1 MAKINKKKYN
11 VDKSFENETN
21 IFLKSLMNKKILS
34 CNIDD
39 ALYLMEIVNKIYKEN
54 KMLN

>member
-1 MAKINKKKYN
+1 M
-11 VDKSFENETN
+11 DKSFENETN
-21 IFLKSLMNKKILS
+21 IFLKSLMNKKKILS